1 VFEVDLSTESLV
13 SGEARLRLRRA
24 LRAALFS
31 VLTATAFLQSRLR
44 RFAQRAHRVFRPT
57 ASADPFGTPGV
68 ETLDLN
74 AESPVSREAWL
85 RFSRPFHAVVHRWL
99 TARALLRALRRC
111 RPDVVHVYYAYGDY
125 AWLAGLFGCRPLVI
139 TVEGGDVLFEE
150 QGSPT
155 TAGKWLTVRLLR
167 QADYITTQSS
177 FLANAVN
184 RLGDFRAKTERIL
197 WGISLDE
204 FRRRDASALR
214 LELGLRPGARV
225 ILSPKI
231 LQPFYRVHLVVEAM
245 AIVRRH
251 CPDALL
257 VVSEYGADPAY
268 REQLA
273 RLVAELDLGEHVL
286 FAGVV
291 AHEDMPDYY
300 SLAELS
306 IAVPPSDGL
315 PQALLESLACGT
327 PQILSRLSRYEEIVQ
342 HEESAYFVDA
352 SPEAIAAGIVRLL
365 ADTTLRSRIAARGRS
380 VVEQQA
386 NIDEQAARVE
396 RRFGELAA
404 ATRPRTLRASALLSA
419 GLAGAQ
425 TYLSLRNA
433 RDRAGTRPG
442 G

>member
-1 VFEVDLSTESLV
+1 M
-13 SGEARLRLRRA
+13 
-24 LRAALFS
+24 
-31 VLTATAFLQSRLR
+31 LTATAFL
-44 RFAQRAHRVFRPT
+44 
-57 ASADPFGTPGV
+57 
-68 ETLDLN
+68 
-74 AESPVSREAWL
+74 
-85 RFSRPFHAVVHRWL
+85 
-99 TARALLRALRRC
+99 RALRRC
-111 RPDVVHVYYAYGDY
+111 KPDVVHIHFAYSYYP
-125 AWLAGLFGCRPLVI
+125 WVAGVFGCRPLVV

-155 TAGKWLTVRLLR
+155 TAGKWLTVRLLH
-167 QADYITTQSS
+167 QADYVTTQSN

-184 RLGDFRAKTERIL
+184 RLGDFRGKTERIL
-197 WGISLDE
+197 WGVSLDE
-204 FRRRDASALR
+204 FRRRDVAALR

-231 LQPFYRVHLVVEAM
+231 LQPFYRVELVVEAM
-245 AIVRRH
+245 AIVRRT

-268 REQLA
+268 RGELA

-286 FAGVV
+286 FAGVI

-327 PQILSRLSRYEEIVQ
+327 PQILSRLPRYEELVQ

-352 SPEAIAAGIVRLL
+352 TPEAIAAGIIRLL
-365 ADTTLRSRIAARGRS
+365 SDTPLRTRIAERGRS

-396 RRFGELAA
+396 RRFEELAA
-404 ATRPRTLRASALLSA
+404 ATQPRTLRVSALLSA
-419 GLAGAQ
+419 GFAGAQ

-433 RDRAGTRPG
+433 GR
-442 G
+442 